1 MLFIIYIF
9 FLICPIFDARAQ
21 IQKYFCC
28 VLVQMKSLEFAFEIN
43 WPLELNGRSQ
53 PVLQT
58 SLVYSACCSAAQS
71 NDPVYT
77 SLENRQQVLKAYCP
91 NIYAMPA
98 TVPIN
103 TLHPLDFP
111 SFNLVIS
118 VEKFKR
124 LSKICQ
130 MS

>member
-1 MLFIIYIF
+1 MNTSGSKSVKKS
-9 FLICPIFDARAQ
+9 
-21 IQKYFCC
+21 QK
-28 VLVQMKSLEFAFEIN
+28 KSEKRHN
-43 WPLELNGRSQ
+43 LEL
-53 PVLQT
+53 
-58 SLVYSACCSAAQS
+58 
-71 NDPVYT
+71 
-77 SLENRQQVLKAYCP
+77 AYCP
-91 NIYAMPA
+91 NIYTVPA